1 MDNKS
6 ATAPENDPLPQLIS
20 KGVFA
25 RELAYI
31 QSRWDTVY
39 QPKSQERHQRDTEKK
54 AVKKT
59 AKPSPAAEKAA
70 EPGVGKGLVGLAFSG
85 GGIRSATF
93 NLGIAQ
99 ALYRRGIIDHVD
111 YLSTVS
117 GGGYLGASLSTIMR
131 QGGEFPFPHVE
142 SPNEPAY
149 VEWLRNN
156 SNYLAT
162 RGFIDYV
169 RLFAIL
175 LRGILI
181 NLLVL
186 LPPLLIA
193 SVLFSLYYGG
203 DPGFMKKGLLNQWLL
218 HGFDWRDV
226 FQMTPYVALAVIGWY
241 IAFPVFVRSFKVVK
255 RKVALSEGSDS
266 TVKFRDKFEL
276 SFAFTLLLLAG
287 IAMIEIFPI
296 IIHFFH
302 EFRRST
308 QIADVWTSIASGGSI
323 AALVAADK
331 MLRKFGKFGK
341 QVMSTLIGLL
351 GLLLPLLIVLYV
363 TEALVYGNFRFSFFD
378 AGYSLLGLS
387 GEAITVLLLAVATW
401 LFCWLFVDINFTS
414 IHGVYRDRLASA
426 FLVTKNRDS
435 GRVEIEKDVNL
446 DEICQ
451 PGSRAPYHL
460 INVALNLQGS
470 KDPRL
475 RERKSDFFFFSKYC
489 YGGERTGYA
498 SSEALERV
506 FPQMD
511 LSTAMAISAAA
522 ASPNSGSFTYGSLVA
537 LMTLFNI
544 RLGYWVPNP
553 RRLAGW
559 AEKKTAASGFVSG
572 LWDTFLWRI
581 RPSAI
586 IKEMRS
592 KLNEEDDW
600 VNVSDGGHIENLAIY
615 ELLRRHCKFI
625 IAGDGEADPAMK
637 FGGLATLI
645 RYARID
651 LGIEI
656 DIKLDDLCLQDGKSR
671 RHCAFGYISYPP
683 AKAGGKPELG
693 YLLYIKSSVTGDED
707 LVISEYRARKGDF
720 PHESTADQFF
730 DEGQFEAYRALG
742 YHAADGLFPP
752 VGHGEIPPQMD
763 YKSFAE
769 WFEKQM
775 PAEHGDKTTVN

>member
-1 MDNKS
+1 MTRKS
-6 ATAPENDPLPQLIS
+6 TTVAEKEPLPQLVN
-20 KGVFA
+20 KGIFA
-25 RELAYI
+25 REFEYI
-31 QSRWDTVY
+31 KSRWDTVY
-39 QPKSQERHQRDTEKK
+39 QKASKERRQRDTEKK
-54 AVKKT
+54 AAAKT
-59 AKPSPAAEKAA
+59 AKSAEATDTTNK
-70 EPGVGKGLVGLAFSG
+70 PGVAKGLVGLAFSG

-99 ALYRRGIIDHVD
+99 ALYRRGVFDHVD

-131 QGGEFPFPHVE
+131 SGDDFPFPHE
-142 SPNEPAY
+142 DSPNEPAY

-203 DPGFMKKGLLNQWLL
+203 DPGILKKGLLNEWLAR
-218 HGFDWRDV
+218 GFNWRDA
-226 FQMTPYVALAVIGWY
+226 FQMTPYATLLAIGWY
-241 IAFPVFVRSFKVVK
+241 IAFPVFVRSFKIVK

-276 SFAFTLLLLAG
+276 SFAFTLVLLAG
-287 IAMIEIFPI
+287 IAAIEIFPI
-296 IIHFFH
+296 LIHFFH
-302 EFRRST
+302 EFRQAT

-363 TEALVYGNFRFSFFD
+363 TEALVYENFRFSFFD
-378 AGYSLLGLS
+378 AGFSFLGLS
-387 GEAITVLLLAVATW
+387 GEAVTVLLLAAATW
-401 LFCWLFVDINFTS
+401 LFCWLFVDVNFTS

-426 FLVTKNRDS
+426 FLVTQNRNS

-451 PGSRAPYHL
+451 QGSKAPYHL

-475 RERKSDFFFFSKYC
+475 RERKSDFFIFSKYF

-498 SSEALERV
+498 PSEALERV

-553 RRLAGW
+553 RRLATW
-559 AEKKTAASGFVSG
+559 AAQKAVPTGFIAG

-581 RPSAI
+581 RPFAI

-615 ELLRRHCKFI
+615 ELLRRRCKFI
-625 IAGDGEADPAMK
+625 IAGDGEADPLMK

-645 RYARID
+645 RFARID
-651 LGIEI
+651 LGVEIEI
-656 DIKLDDLCLQDGKSR
+656 DLSDLRLQDGKSR
-671 RHCAFGYISYPP
+671 RHCAFGHISYPP
-683 AKAGGKPELG
+683 ATAGGKPELG

-752 VGHGEIPPQMD
+752 VGHGQIPARMD
-763 YKSFAE
+763 YKTFAE

-775 PAEHGDKTTVN
+775 LAETADTITAK